1 MMLGT
6 FCTIEEDLLVSG
18 IPLAAGMK
26 GGWACDYGH
35 GLCGHAQIQNMH
47 QNIAIHQLKGN
58 MKTVGQEVR
67 RKQSGANVRINNLPT
82 LSAT

>member
-1 MMLGT
+1 
-6 FCTIEEDLLVSG
+6 
-18 IPLAAGMK
+18 
-26 GGWACDYGH
+26 
-35 GLCGHAQIQNMH
+35 MH
-47 QNIAIHQLKGN
+47 QNLAIHQLKGN